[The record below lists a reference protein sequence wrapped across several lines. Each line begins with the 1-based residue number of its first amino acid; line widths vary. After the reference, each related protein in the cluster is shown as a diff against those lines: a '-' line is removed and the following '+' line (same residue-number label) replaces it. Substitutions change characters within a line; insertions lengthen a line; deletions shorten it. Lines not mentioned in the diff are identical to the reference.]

1 MVSRSTQKI
10 TRVEFHLGQPEIARA
25 IEDYVRKQ
33 AEDLHGFD
41 IGRIVLQDSE
51 GIEQDIEACLI
62 EFDKIER

>member
-33 AEDLHGFD
+33 AEDLHSFNAGH
-41 IGRIVLQDSE
+41 IVLRNFE

-62 EFDKIER
+62 EFDKIEN